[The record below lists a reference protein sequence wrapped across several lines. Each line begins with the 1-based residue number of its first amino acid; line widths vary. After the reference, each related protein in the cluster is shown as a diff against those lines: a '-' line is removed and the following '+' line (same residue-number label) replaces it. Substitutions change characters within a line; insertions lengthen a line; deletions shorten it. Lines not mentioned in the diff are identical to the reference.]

1 MNIIAIFDVDS
12 KRMTSVEDKSILH
25 EGQTEFVSSYSTNP
39 DMFIVHDIVCTQT
52 VFNTVVEKAGTRQ
65 APALI
70 DSNTAPRV
78 DGRTNLY
85 VENGSLK
92 IAS

>member
-1 MNIIAIFDVDS
+1 MDILVIFDVDS
-12 KRMTSVEDKSILH
+12 KRMTSIEDKSILQQ
-25 EGQTEFVSSYSTNP
+25 GQTEFVSNYSQNP
-39 DMFIVHDIVCTQT
+39 EMFIVHDIVCTQA
-52 VFNTVVEKAGTRQ
+52 VFNTVVTKAGTRQ

-78 DGRTNLY
+78 AGRTNVY

>member
-1 MNIIAIFDVDS
+1 MDIVAIFDVNS
-12 KRMTSVEDKSILH
+12 NRMTSVEDKSILH

-39 DMFIVHDIVCTQT
+39 ELFIVHDVVCTQT
-52 VFNTVVEKAGTRQ
+52 VFNTVAEKAGTRQ

-70 DSNTAPRV
+70 DSSTAPRV
-78 DGRTNLY
+78 AFRTNVY